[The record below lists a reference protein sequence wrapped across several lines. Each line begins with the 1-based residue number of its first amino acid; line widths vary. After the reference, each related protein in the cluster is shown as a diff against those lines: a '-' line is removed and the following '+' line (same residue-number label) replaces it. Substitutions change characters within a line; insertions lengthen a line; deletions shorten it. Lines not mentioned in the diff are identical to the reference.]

1 MTSRRAWRRTARG
14 PSPEER
20 RGRVR
25 RSVALLC
32 GASMLSAA
40 AATASLSAQTTLTP
54 RYRVTIRDET
64 WHDQDRDRD
73 VPVRL
78 YLPQAAPPAP
88 VVLLSH
94 GLGGT
99 REGMAYLGQAWGG
112 AGYLV
117 VALQHPGSDAS
128 VWSGVRPAQRIR
140 ALQRAAN
147 ARNLILRAG
156 DVSFALDHLHAVTE
170 DGMGLGIALDLSRVA
185 VAGHSF
191 GAHTALAVAGQRFP
205 RAPGAALL
213 GRRRGARRRPGVGSA
228 GAAGTSGGG
237 SPSAGTEGPL
247 RDPRIR
253 AAIAMSPQGSENDDP
268 DAVWGAVHIPV
279 LHLTGTDDAD
289 PIGRGTKPSDRLIP
303 FQSIEGVD
311 QVLVVFDGGDHML
324 FSGRTQPGRDRARDA
339 RYHADIQRVT
349 LAFLGAYLRGD
360 ADLREWL
367 LGGGSTAALKKDARV
382 EVKQR

>member
-1 MTSRRAWRRTARG
+1 MILFVAKRAMAREQGPEPRRRRTRG
-14 PSPEER
+14 WL
-20 RGRVR
+20 
-25 RSVALLC
+25 ALLC
-32 GASMLSAA
+32 GSGVLF
-40 AATASLSAQTTLTP
+40 ATGTTAPLSAQAEAGP

-78 YLPQAAPPAP
+78 YLPQGAPPAP

-99 REGMAYLGQAWGG
+99 REGMAYLGRAWGA

-117 VALQHPGSDAS
+117 VALQHSGSDAA
-128 VWSGVRPAQRIR
+128 VWSDVPPAQRMR
-140 ALQRAAN
+140 ALQRAAD
-147 ARNLILRAG
+147 ARNLVLRAG
-156 DVSFALDHLHAVTE
+156 DVSFALDHLTAVTE

-205 RAPGAALL
+205 RAPGAALP
-213 GRRRGARRRPGVGSA
+213 GRRSRARRR
-228 GAAGTSGGG
+228 AGTG
-237 SPSAGTEGPL
+237 SPGSGTGTSEDEGPL
-247 RDPRIR
+247 RDSRIL
-253 AAIAMSPQGSENDDP
+253 AAIAMSPQGRESDDP
-268 DAVWGAVHIPV
+268 QAVWGAVRIPI
-279 LHLTGTDDAD
+279 LHLTGTDDGD
-289 PIGRGTKPSDRLIP
+289 PLGRGTKPSDRLVP
-303 FQSIEGVD
+303 FQSIAGVD

-324 FSGRTQPGRDRARDA
+324 FSGRTQPGRDRARDD

-360 ADLREWL
+360 ADLRSWL
-367 LGGGSTAALKKDARV
+367 LDGAAASALEGDARV
-382 EVKQR
+382 EVKSP

>member
-1 MTSRRAWRRTARG
+1 MIRPKARRATAGKPGAGR
-14 PSPEER
+14 R
-20 RGRVR
+20 RGRAR
-25 RSVALLC
+25 GSLPLLC
-32 GASMLSAA
+32 LAGTLFATVAA
-40 AATASLSAQTTLTP
+40 APLSAQAAP
-54 RYRVTIRDET
+54 AARYRVTIHDET
-64 WHDQDRDRD
+64 WHDQDRNRD

-78 YLPQAAPPAP
+78 YLPQGAPPAP

-128 VWSGVRPAQRIR
+128 VWSGVRPAQRMR

-205 RAPGAALL
+205 RAPGAALP
-213 GRRRGARRRPGVGSA
+213 GRRLRARRR
-228 GAAGTSGGG
+228 AGTG
-237 SPSAGTEGPL
+237 SPGSGTETSEDEGPL
-247 RDPRIR
+247 RDSRIL
-253 AAIAMSPQGSENDDP
+253 AAIAMSPQGRESDDP
-268 DAVWGAVHIPV
+268 QAVWGAVHIPV
-279 LHLTGTDDAD
+279 LHLTGTDDGD
-289 PIGRGTKPSDRLIP
+289 PLGRGTKPSDRLVP

-324 FSGRTQPGRDRARDA
+324 FSGRTQPGRDRARDD

-349 LAFLGAYLRGD
+349 LAFLGAYLWGD
-360 ADLREWL
+360 ADLRSWL
-367 LGGGSTAALKKDARV
+367 LDGAAASALKGDARV
-382 EVKQR
+382 EVKSP

>member
-1 MTSRRAWRRTARG
+1 MMWLKARG
-14 PSPEER
+14 GRARKPGSETR
-20 RGRVR
+20 RRLARG
-25 RSVALLC
+25 SLALLC
-32 GASMLSAA
+32 GTGILFPA
-40 AATASLSAQTTLTP
+40 AATAPLSARATPSP
-54 RYRVTIRDET
+54 RYRVTLRDET
-64 WHDQDRDRD
+64 WHDQERNRD

-78 YLPQAAPPAP
+78 YLPQGAPPAP

-99 REGMAYLGQAWGG
+99 REGMAYLGEAWGG

-128 VWSGVRPAQRIR
+128 VWSDVRPDQRMG

-147 ARNLILRAG
+147 TRNLILRAG

-170 DGMGLGIALDLSRVA
+170 DGMGLGIPLDLSRVS

-205 RAPGAALL
+205 RAPGAALM
-213 GRRRGARRRPGVGSA
+213 GPRMRVRRRVGTASSGNSA
-228 GAAGTSGGG
+228 EAGDD
-237 SPSAGTEGPL
+237 EGPL

-253 AAIAMSPQGSENDDP
+253 AAIAMSPQGNENDDGE
-268 DAVWGAVHIPV
+268 AVWGAVHIPV
-279 LHLTGTDDAD
+279 LHLTGTDDGD
-289 PIGRGTKPSDRLIP
+289 PIGRGTTPSNRLIP
-303 FQSIEGVD
+303 FHFIERVD

-324 FSGRTQPGRDRARDA
+324 FSGRTQPGRDRARDD

-349 LAFLGAYLRGD
+349 LAFLDAYLRDDGVQ
-360 ADLREWL
+360 RGWL
-367 LGGGSTAALKKDARV
+367 LDGAAAASLKGDARV
-382 EVKQR
+382 EVKIP